1 MMERIP
7 EPELM
12 DEAEQALAYARADFE
27 EPNAAF
33 VTRYAEL
40 VGVNEG
46 RVLDVGCGPG
56 DIPMRLARRFPGLHV
71 DGLDGAEAML
81 ALARDALAREPAI
94 RDRVHFIQGDI
105 AAAPVPEAAYDAV
118 ISNSLLHHLHDP
130 ASLWQLVKQ
139 AVRPNAGVLVMDL
152 HRPESRERAADI
164 VATHSAGE
172 PEVLRRDFFN
182 SLLAA
187 FTPEEVRRQ
196 LADVSLHGLSV
207 EIVSDR
213 HLLVHGR
220 A

>member
-1 MMERIP
+1 MERIP

-27 EPNAAF
+27 APNSAF
-33 VTRYAEL
+33 VERYAEL
-40 VGVNEG
+40 IGVTGG

-56 DIPMRLARRFPGLHV
+56 DIPLRLARRFPGLRV

-94 RDRVHFIQGDI
+94 GDRVRFIHDDVAGDS
-105 AAAPVPEAAYDAV
+105 VRGAAYDAV
-118 ISNSLLHHLHDP
+118 VSNSLLHHLHEP
-130 ASLWQLVKQ
+130 STLWRLVKET
-139 AVRPNAGVLVMDL
+139 ARPGAGVLVMDL
-152 HRPESRERAADI
+152 YRPDTRERAAEI
-164 VATHSAGE
+164 VATYASDE

-187 FTPEEVRRQ
+187 FTPGEVREQ
-196 LADVSLHGLSV
+196 LACAGLPHLRV
-207 EIVSDR
+207 ETVSDR